1 MKTWSLILNNKG
13 EASLKSVTQLKKQK
27 TEEVISGKFGATY
40 LKIHYFYWTSLTLK
54 YHLA

>member
-1 MKTWSLILNNKG
+1 MKSDSKQQG